1 MKRTDTQPLGKLLE
15 DFFESNPQM
24 ADKLA
29 ETRMIDHWNHVM
41 SPAISRYT
49 NNLYVKN
56 RILYVKLTSSVLKNE
71 LMMCREQLVINLNK
85 EVGRDIIDKI
95 IFI

>member
-1 MKRTDTQPLGKLLE
+1 MKRTNTQPLGKLLE
-15 DFFESNPQM
+15 EFFESNPQM

-29 ETRMIDHWNHVM
+29 ETRMIDYWSNVM

-49 NNLYVKN
+49 HNLFIKN

-85 EVGRDIIDKI
+85 EVGREIIDKL